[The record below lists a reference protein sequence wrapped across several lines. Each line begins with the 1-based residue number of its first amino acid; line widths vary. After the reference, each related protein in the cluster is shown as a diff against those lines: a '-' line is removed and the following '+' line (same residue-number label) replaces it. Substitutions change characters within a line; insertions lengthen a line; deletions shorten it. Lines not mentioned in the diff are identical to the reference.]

1 MTRKRFW
8 SSRSQEVQIVSSLRR
23 QLGPRPQQALARG
36 RTLLLTPVPLAL
48 SSGVHSTSA
57 QEGGPCWTGAAPAPN
72 PTGMEVLV
80 PQPLRNGAMGAALSP
95 PRAPRVSGGRGFGSP
110 WWGDTGPRV
119 CGGCTLVL
127 LSAGRGHPVRTF
139 GQGTVRTPDSGSYS
153 QAPSILYGVSE
164 TPLNES
170 LPGLLKATFQQKDPA
185 AALGN
190 WRPHRWAGN
199 TPREP
204 PEQVQQTV
212 STRSPRPARGR
223 GRRDEG
229 AWPRSEGRGHCD
241 EGAWLP
247 KALPS
252 ATAGTS

>member
-1 MTRKRFW
+1 M
-8 SSRSQEVQIVSSLRR
+8 
-23 QLGPRPQQALARG
+23 
-36 RTLLLTPVPLAL
+36 
-48 SSGVHSTSA
+48 
-57 QEGGPCWTGAAPAPN
+57 
-72 PTGMEVLV
+72 
-80 PQPLRNGAMGAALSP
+80 
-95 PRAPRVSGGRGFGSP
+95 
-110 WWGDTGPRV
+110 GPRV
-119 CGGCTLVL
+119 CGECTLVL
-127 LSAGRGHPVRTF
+127 LSAGKGHPVRTF

-164 TPLNES
+164 TPLIES

-223 GRRDEG
+223 DRRDEG